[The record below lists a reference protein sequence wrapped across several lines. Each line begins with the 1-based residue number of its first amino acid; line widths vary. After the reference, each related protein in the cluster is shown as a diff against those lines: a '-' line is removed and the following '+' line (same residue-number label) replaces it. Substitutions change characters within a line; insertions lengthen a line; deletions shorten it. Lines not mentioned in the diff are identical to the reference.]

1 MNPLQGYL
9 STRHAL
15 SNLAAEHLET
25 NSPQAVSSQQLSR
38 LALPTS
44 IQVGAHTFHIGRLM
58 TTLSDRET
66 ELLHGAL
73 RPGTDKKLSSSLGSD
88 ESEANGL
95 FTYSISA
102 RDCFSSSP
110 LAQRFPINMD
120 VSCNLD
126 HLLRVTRV
134 RIGDAR
140 TMKTLCDAHFDPYAA
155 LQVRLSSFSE
165 QRPLATRAP
174 PTPQLQS
181 VERSSLTLNRQRL
194 QMQST
199 NAETDSTRPT
209 RPDLASSVGDTS
221 PYDQIELP
229 PMVPGELALRR
240 QQRLA
245 AAQYRQTRP
254 VNSEPQPTRPIR
266 PDLAS
271 SVGDM
276 SPYDQIEL
284 PPMVPGELT
293 LRRQQRVAAT
303 HHRPT
308 TTMEARLRQLSAASA
323 TPLES
328 LSRWE
333 HDVSARPFEQRTRAA
348 QRIRD
353 AVEAAE
359 RIRHTSR
366 SGLPLD
372 LGHLQLTSIPN
383 ALSELLPS
391 LKVLHLDD
399 NRLTS
404 LSGLDKMNELEVL
417 TVDGNRLSSLDSLPP
432 LPRLEMLRAY
442 ANPSRTNGDFE
453 ADQYPR
459 LRSVHPRSLIVQEQR
474 ERLTLDDHSDG
485 WSLDSD
491 ARMQDQEDFVSPIS
505 EAARRWNTSMPTE
518 AAESHAASF
527 YRQVVPNQLHQRLQ
541 TDLESRALLTL
552 CAGVAFTADALSAE
566 RGPTLKKEMLDDLS
580 YLSTSGDA
588 NLMEA
593 CQEAADG
600 AVNRCG
606 DRVSYGWSKVHQQ
619 INLHRMIAK
628 GCTPLQFFDKL
639 DGLFQQKIV
648 EDKAFFIA
656 SKRAARESVSIYLA
670 LAKAV
675 QEKDVN
681 LPEVTH
687 DNIFANRYPPTEEE
701 VEETLSLINNRRHNP
716 AKHDHVTA
724 HPGMQHFLREFFAA
738 DYSAMLRKRSLLQSA
753 ADDVLE
759 VDERLEAREVIQE
772 AFGDKIAHS
781 AVEQLER
788 SGKLEWEWYQE
799 KVDAIFADPKVLRG
813 TDA

>member
-44 IQVGAHTFHIGRLM
+44 IQFGAHTFHIGRLM

-209 RPDLASSVGDTS
+209 RPDLASSVGD
-221 PYDQIELP
+221 
-229 PMVPGELALRR
+229 
-240 QQRLA
+240 
-245 AAQYRQTRP
+245 
-254 VNSEPQPTRPIR
+254 
-266 PDLAS
+266 
-271 SVGDM
+271 M

-372 LGHLQLTSIPN
+372 LGHLQLASIPN

-619 INLHRMIAK
+619 IDLHRMIAK

-701 VEETLSLINNRRHNP
+701 VEETLSLINSRRHNP